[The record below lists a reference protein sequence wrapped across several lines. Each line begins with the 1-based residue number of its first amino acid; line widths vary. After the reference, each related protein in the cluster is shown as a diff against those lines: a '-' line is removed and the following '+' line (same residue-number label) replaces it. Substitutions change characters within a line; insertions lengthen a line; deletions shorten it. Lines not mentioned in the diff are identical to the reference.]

1 MESIVSWINPTLLV
15 VSLAMMAGVWVLNN
29 VYRYPRN
36 IWVLVVSQ
44 PLLLCISP
52 TMTFISGILAREIA
66 PDATLAT
73 LPLTMMI
80 VGLAASTLLAARL
93 SALSGRKKATNM
105 GYAIALIG
113 ALLATFAAKY
123 QNFYVL
129 IAASICFG
137 SSLAFSQQLRFAA
150 LESVSEKEGPRVI
163 STLMLSGI
171 AAAMIGPEVAL
182 MSKDWLPSQGTYVG
196 SFVAL
201 ACLIIASMAIFQ
213 WFSNPKIAQVET
225 HDSPGRPLNE
235 IVKQPVFIIAVC
247 SAAIGYGVMSLLM
260 TATPL
265 SMHGVHG
272 HSLDDTKWVIQSHIA
287 AMFLPSLITGSLI
300 KRFGA
305 ANILIAG
312 SIVMF
317 LVLVIALGGHQVV
330 HYWWALVLLG
340 IGWNFLFITGTVI
353 LPQSYQHNERF
364 KVQAV
369 NDFTIFTVQALGSLL
384 AGYLLF
390 SSNWNTLIMIASPFV
405 AIMLVIS
412 IIQYRRERSYPM
424 GSESITKIK

>member
-1 MESIVSWINPTLLV
+1 MANITTWLNPTLFIVAAVMLV
-15 VSLAMMAGVWVLNN
+15 GVFVLNH
-29 VYRYPRN
+29 VFKYPRN

-52 TMTFISGILAREIA
+52 TMTFISGLLATRIA
-66 PDATLAT
+66 PQPTLAT

-80 VGLAASTLLAARL
+80 VGLALSTLLAARL
-93 SALSGRKKATNM
+93 SAKFGRKKATNI
-105 GYAIALIG
+105 GYLIALFG
-113 ALLATFAAKY
+113 AFLAMYAAKY
-123 QNFYVL
+123 ENFNVL
-129 IAASICFG
+129 ISASLCFG

-150 LESVSEKEGPRVI
+150 LESVSENDGPRVI
-163 STLMLSGI
+163 SALMLSGI

-201 ACLIIASMAIFQ
+201 AGLIMVSMAIFQ
-213 WFSNPKIAQVET
+213 GFTNPDVAPVKSVEK
-225 HDSPGRPLNE
+225 SGRRLTA
-235 IVKQPVFIIAVC
+235 IMAQPVFLIAVC

-265 SMHGVHG
+265 SMHDVHG
-272 HSLDDTKWVIQSHIA
+272 HSLGDTKWVIQSHIA
-287 AMFLPSLITGSLI
+287 AMFLPSLFTGSLI

-305 ANILIAG
+305 GNILIAG
-312 SIVMF
+312 SIVMA
-317 LVLVIALGGHQVV
+317 LVLIIALQGQQVI

-369 NDFTIFTVQALGSLL
+369 NDFGVFTVQAMGSLL

-390 SSNWNTLIMIASPFV
+390 SSSWTTLIIIASPFV
-405 AIMLVIS
+405 AIMFIIS
-412 IIQYRRERSYPM
+412 IIQYRIDNAKVAVTAP
-424 GSESITKIK
+424 ESGIH

>member
-1 MESIVSWINPTLLV
+1 MFNSTLWFNPTLLMV
-15 VSLAMMAGVWVLNN
+15 VIAMSVGVFLLNH
-29 VYRYPRN
+29 VFKYPRN

-52 TMTFISGILAREIA
+52 TMTFISGLLATKIA
-66 PDATLAT
+66 PDPTLAT

-80 VGLAASTLLAARL
+80 VGLALSTLLAARL
-93 SALSGRKKATNM
+93 SAKFGRKKATNV
-105 GYAIALIG
+105 GYIIALIG
-113 ALLATFAAKY
+113 ALLAIFAAKNT
-123 QNFYVL
+123 NFYIL
-129 IAASICFG
+129 IAASLCFG

-150 LESVSEKEGPRVI
+150 LESVSEVDGPRVI
-163 STLMLSGI
+163 SVLMLSGI

-182 MSKDWLPSQGTYVG
+182 LSKDWLPSQGTYVG

-201 ACLIIASMAIFQ
+201 SGLILISMLIFQ
-213 WFSNPKIAQVET
+213 GFSNPAVAELKTIEK
-225 HDSPGRPLNE
+225 SGRPLSE
-235 IVKQPVFIIAVC
+235 ITRQSVFIIAVC

-265 SMHGVHG
+265 SMHDVHG
-272 HSLDDTKWVIQSHIA
+272 HSLADTKWVIQSHIA
-287 AMFLPSLITGSLI
+287 AMFLPSLFTGSLI

-305 ANILIAG
+305 GKILIAG
-312 SIVMF
+312 SLMML
-317 LVLVIALGGHQVV
+317 LVLIIALGGHQVM

-340 IGWNFLFITGTVI
+340 IGWNFMFITGTVL

-369 NDFTIFTVQALGSLL
+369 NDFTVFTVQAMGSLL

-390 SSNWNTLIMIASPFV
+390 SSNWKTLVMIASPLV
-405 AIMLVIS
+405 AVMFLIS
-412 IIQYRRERSYPM
+412 IIQYRRERSR
-424 GSESITKIK
+424 GQSC

>member
-1 MESIVSWINPTLLV
+1 MESFLSWINPTLFV
-15 VSLAMMAGVWVLNN
+15 VCLAMLAGVWVLNK

-52 TMTFISGILAREIA
+52 TMTFISGLLAREIA
-66 PDATLAT
+66 PNPTLAT
-73 LPLTMMI
+73 LPLSMMI
-80 VGLAASTLLAARL
+80 VGLALSTLLAARL
-93 SALSGRKKATNM
+93 SAVFGRKASTNI
-105 GYAIALIG
+105 GYSIAIFG
-113 ALLATFAAKY
+113 AVLATLAAKH
-123 QNFYVL
+123 QNFYLL
-129 IAASICFG
+129 ISASVCFG

-150 LESVSEKEGPRVI
+150 LESVAEKDGPKVI
-163 STLMLSGI
+163 SALMLSGI

-182 MSKDWLPSQGTYVG
+182 ISKDWLPSQGAYAG

-201 ACLIIASMAIFQ
+201 AGLILLSMAVFQ
-213 WFSNPKIAQVET
+213 WFSNPQVTEIATVET
-225 HDSPGRPLNE
+225 KGRPLGE
-235 IVKQPVFIIAVC
+235 IARQPVFMVAVC

-265 SMHGVHG
+265 SMHDVHG
-272 HSLDDTKWVIQSHIA
+272 HSLSDTKWVIQSHIA
-287 AMFLPSLITGSLI
+287 AMFLPSLFTGSLI

-305 ANILIAG
+305 GNILIAG
-312 SIVMF
+312 TMVML
-317 LVLVIALGGHQVV
+317 LVLVIALRGHQVV

-369 NDFTIFTVQALGSLL
+369 NDFTVFTVQALGSLL

-390 SSNWNTLIMIASPFV
+390 SSNWHTLIMIASPLV
-405 AIMLVIS
+405 AIMLLIS
-412 IIQYRRERSYPM
+412 VIQYRREKRARTELVNSNL
-424 GSESITKIK
+424 